1 MPISIV
7 DAPPLIR
14 TVSTVLYCTQH
25 HEPHEPPVLSL
36 LLREPTCVRACGYR
50 LLYSTVSTVL
60 YLSSSS
66 NLLRTVQEVLVISL
80 MHRYM
85 LVRLSTVQY
94 KQAIMRRY
102 LER

>member
-7 DAPPLIR
+7 DAPPLIH
-14 TVSTVLYCTQH
+14 TVNSVLYCNVTLN

-66 NLLRTVQEVLVISL
+66 NLLRTVLYWKLVIGL
-80 MHRYM
+80 MQRYM

-94 KQAIMRRY
+94 STVQAGN
-102 LER
+102 